1 MNTTTT
7 NITAAITN
15 AAMTMVPTMMPS
27 LAPFSSMASSS
38 SQAPSASLAPSSW
51 DEHYRGHEDDSNHP
65 YPWFDIGLRFLL
77 VVVVILLLF
86 LRTARQ
92 RRFNSGHPQHQ
103 TTVIINGDFT
113 MRQNGANGNSNTNVN
128 TAVLTLEDRVALY
141 KKTFETN
148 GNQLKLQPKH
158 IIVHQNTGKTSVD
171 GNEET
176 QDDDAVSTFVDVE
189 LGKNADD
196 QDDHNDNG
204 NDEEDDLEQSTHL
217 ALASA
222 RNLTQQQDDGMH
234 NSSSSSSSSS
244 SSTNSDITTAT
255 TKLCLDPEQQEIDT
269 MTNTNR
275 TTKPTISGTCV
286 ICFEQFEKDDMIVWS
301 EDPTCHHVY
310 HQDCMVHF
318 LASNAERN
326 MTGRA
331 RRTNILDVTHNP
343 CPTCRKN
350 YCHVQDQD
358 IIELMV
364 SKTTTTTPTAAV
376 TPAATMT
383 LEANAATTTATATEN
398 AATTAPVASRY
409 LLTNNTN

>member
-1 MNTTTT
+1 M
-7 NITAAITN
+7 
-15 AAMTMVPTMMPS
+15 
-27 LAPFSSMASSS
+27 
-38 SQAPSASLAPSSW
+38 APSSW

-113 MRQNGANGNSNTNVN
+113 MRQNGANGNNNNTTNTN
-128 TAVLTLEDRVALY
+128 TTVLTLEDRVALY

-158 IIVHQNTGKTSVD
+158 IIVHQNTGNTSVD

-204 NDEEDDLEQSTHL
+204 NDEDDLEQSTHL

-234 NSSSSSSSSS
+234 NSSSSSDSSSISSSS
-244 SSTNSDITTAT
+244 SSNSEIAAT
-255 TKLCLDPEQQEIDT
+255 TKLCLEEKQEIDT
-269 MTNTNR
+269 SMHTNITTN
-275 TTKPTISGTCV
+275 PTISGTCV

-301 EDPTCHHVY
+301 EDPTW
-310 HQDCMVHF
+310 
-318 LASNAERN
+318 
-326 MTGRA
+326 
-331 RRTNILDVTHNP
+331 
-343 CPTCRKN
+343 
-350 YCHVQDQD
+350 
-358 IIELMV
+358 
-364 SKTTTTTPTAAV
+364 
-376 TPAATMT
+376 
-383 LEANAATTTATATEN
+383 
-398 AATTAPVASRY
+398 
-409 LLTNNTN
+409 

>member
-1 MNTTTT
+1 M
-7 NITAAITN
+7 
-15 AAMTMVPTMMPS
+15 
-27 LAPFSSMASSS
+27 
-38 SQAPSASLAPSSW
+38 APSSW

-92 RRFNSGHPQHQ
+92 RRFNSGHPQHHS

-113 MRQNGANGNSNTNVN
+113 MRQNGANGNHNNTTNTN

-158 IIVHQNTGKTSVD
+158 IIVHQNTGNTSVD

-204 NDEEDDLEQSTHL
+204 NDEDDLEQSTYL

-244 SSTNSDITTAT
+244 TNSDITTAT
-255 TKLCLDPEQQEIDT
+255 TKLCLDPDQQEIDT

-286 ICFEQFEKDDMIVWS
+286 ICFEQFEKEDMIVWS

-326 MTGRA
+326 MTGQA
-331 RRTNILDVTHNP
+331 RRTNIVDVTHNP

-350 YCHVQDQD
+350 YCHVQDQA
-358 IIELMV
+358 IIALMV

-398 AATTAPVASRY
+398 AATTAPVASAS
-409 LLTNNTN
+409 N